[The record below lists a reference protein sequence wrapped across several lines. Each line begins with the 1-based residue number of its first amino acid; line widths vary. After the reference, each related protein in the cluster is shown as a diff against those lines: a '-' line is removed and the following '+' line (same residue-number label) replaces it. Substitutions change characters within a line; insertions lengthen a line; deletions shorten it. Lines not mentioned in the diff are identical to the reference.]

1 MSTKKLKSE
10 IEIAGQPKGAAGRS
24 KIELCV
30 NTGIGKVAASCQGQN
45 RHHVVRQSFP
55 NAPVACSGR
64 AANSGRGQPQSKTL
78 PRK

>member
-10 IEIAGQPKGAAGRS
+10 IEIAGQPKGAAGLS

-45 RHHVVRQSFP
+45 RQSCC
-55 NAPVACSGR
+55 APKLSQCTRRLLR
-64 AANSGRGQPQSKTL
+64 ARSE
-78 PRK
+78 